1 MGTERHTRTHRGV
14 EYTVSPAHPAAGAF
28 PWLPEAELQALADD
42 IAANGQQYK
51 IVRLPDGRVVDGRNR
66 ELACLVAGEEPQY
79 ADQDM
84 GEDDVVRL
92 VLSRNVH
99 RRHLDASQRAM
110 AAAELANLSRGRPEI
125 NPSQDGLNGEVN
137 ISQAVAATQLDVSA
151 KSVERAAAVK
161 KKAPELV
168 EAVKEGKLD
177 VRTAAKV
184 ADLPKRKREKVAQAD
199 DPKAAAKEE
208 LGRVAAKVVM
218 PAETDAW
225 GIPVQP
231 HAAEAFAAVPKFRE
245 LLAAIQAAA
254 RLFNEVANLPGG
266 KFLTLPD
273 VSSYRRGKRL
283 EDGTHADRFVHEGL
297 ERAAQQVKNAT
308 PAHTVCPWH
317 YADAPHP
324 AECATCRGLNWTPP
338 LSANVPPVC
347 VERAKAAHGV
357 AGEESA

>member
-1 MGTERHTRTHRGV
+1 M
-14 EYTVSPAHPAAGAF
+14 SPAHPAAGAF

-199 DPKAAAKEE
+199 DPKAAAKEVLRRE
-208 LGRVAAKVVM
+208 EGAVTRPDEPVGSESAGGEADGFVAAVESLCRDVDQIAARMKSLKSSRYAYSINVDSSVAQVEAARKTLWQGRPAHVCPYCKGEGCKTCAQTGRVKRSTYDSGREAIGG
-218 PAETDAW
+218 AE
-225 GIPVQP
+225 
-231 HAAEAFAAVPKFRE
+231 
-245 LLAAIQAAA
+245 
-254 RLFNEVANLPGG
+254 
-266 KFLTLPD
+266 
-273 VSSYRRGKRL
+273 
-283 EDGTHADRFVHEGL
+283 
-297 ERAAQQVKNAT
+297 
-308 PAHTVCPWH
+308 
-317 YADAPHP
+317 
-324 AECATCRGLNWTPP
+324 
-338 LSANVPPVC
+338 
-347 VERAKAAHGV
+347 
-357 AGEESA
+357 